1 MIITGRIF
9 DIVHVSDTIAKI
21 ILRKKDRGKYELAA
35 ITVIGWWRDKAI
47 NELQLK
53 PKDKIKANIRIRSKE
68 VNGKYY
74 TDVIC
79 REIYVVE
86 NSSGKYY
93 PENTLFDEE
102 TGEVI
107 DDETGEIL

>member
-1 MIITGRIF
+1 MIITGRIYE
-9 DIVHVSDTIAKI
+9 IVHISDTIAKI
-21 ILRKKDRGKYELAA
+21 VLRKRDRGKYELAA
-35 ITVIGWWRDKAI
+35 ITVCGWWRDKALI
-47 NELQLK
+47 DLNLK

-74 TDVIC
+74 TDVVC
-79 REIYVVE
+79 REVYLVE
-86 NSSGKYY
+86 
-93 PENTLFDEE
+93 ENNNTENTHTLFDEE